1 MAETILKKMVT
12 INGAEYTITSDG
24 KVYGKEGKEISVRP
38 NTSGYASFT
47 AGRKGKRTRKEVHRL
62 VAVLVVDNPNHYDE
76 VDHKDSDRMNPRA
89 DNLEWVTRVENIRRI
104 YERRGD
110 INKKRKLTEEKGS
123 GERVKGAWILKNKM
137 QRDQKYR

>member
-62 VAVLVVDNPNHYDE
+62 VAVLFVDNPNHYLK
-76 VDHKDSDRMNPRA
+76 VR
-89 DNLEWVTRVENIRRI
+89 DNTMYPVCIVVENA
-104 YERRGD
+104 E
-110 INKKRKLTEEKGS
+110 
-123 GERVKGAWILKNKM
+123 GE
-137 QRDQKYR
+137 

>member
-1 MAETILKKMVT
+1 MKGDCAMAETILKKMVT

-24 KVYGKEGKEISVRP
+24 KVYGKEGKEISLRP

-62 VAVLVVDNPNHYDE
+62 VAVLFVDNPNHYDE

-89 DNLEWVTRVENIRRI
+89 DNLEWVTRAENIRRI

-110 INKKRKLTEEKGS
+110 IV
-123 GERVKGAWILKNKM
+123 RVGLN
-137 QRDQKYR
+137 